1 LMYVGCLF
9 VCLFVVVA
17 VEAVEAVVAAG
28 VVVVVV
34 GGPRVPLGAM
44 FLHTFF
50 FDESIFLLLFP
61 PGLLFQP
68 LTYPIAA

>member
-1 LMYVGCLF
+1 LG

-17 VEAVEAVVAAG
+17 VAAAAAG
-28 VVVVVV
+28 VVVV
-34 GGPRVPLGAM
+34 GGPRVPLDVM

-61 PGLLFQP
+61 PGLPFQP
-68 LTYPIAA
+68 LTHPIAG

>member
-1 LMYVGCLF
+1 LLMYVGCLF

-17 VEAVEAVVAAG
+17 VVAAG
-28 VVVVVV
+28 VIVVVVVV

-50 FDESIFLLLFP
+50 LDESIFLLLFP
-61 PGLLFQP
+61 PGLPFQP
-68 LTYPIAA
+68 LTHPIAA

>member
-1 LMYVGCLF
+1 LG

-17 VEAVEAVVAAG
+17 VVAAG
-28 VVVVVV
+28 VVV

-61 PGLLFQP
+61 PGLPFQP
-68 LTYPIAA
+68 LTHPIAA

>member
-1 LMYVGCLF
+1 MLG

-17 VEAVEAVVAAG
+17 VEAVVAAE
-28 VVVVVV
+28 VVVVAVV
-34 GGPRVPLGAM
+34 GGPRGPLGAM

-68 LTYPIAA
+68 LTHPIAA